1 MLPASL
7 GSGTF
12 SVVASAS
19 SGTDTFGSAGIG
31 LFIVPSAPARTL
43 AIRPYLQYEYSYSCE
58 SHGPPTAHS
67 IATLSANVSG
77 RTPSGAS
84 RPFPSRDRH
93 LWSASSDAWDD
104 ARGWGADVFAASDAE
119 LIVSG
124 FDFYTLS

>member
-43 AIRPYLQYEYSYSCE
+43 AIRPYFQYEYSYSCE